1 MTAMQ
6 TSTPSQ
12 GPGGLASLLA
22 VNTINVVLQRR
33 GRVLA
38 ALLLLTGVVTLALF
52 FIQLGG
58 RTPVLLTLAEFS
70 IALAI
75 LTALFFVNRTGRVS
89 AAAILF
95 SIFLLAA
102 NFLLFDLRGDQLP
115 GPAILIVPVL
125 LAGLLAPPVWAF
137 GVALLAIGGHL
148 RLLLLNGATIGAL
161 EPAPLLG
168 VYGNLLVTAFAAWMF
183 SRITSAAMEEGART
197 SASLAYQ
204 QQMLEERA
212 ATQSRY
218 LQATISIARTIVGAR
233 DIDRLLEE
241 AVKLIRDTFGYYHVQ
256 I

>member
-1 MTAMQ
+1 MQ
-6 TSTPSQ
+6 RSTPSQ
-12 GPGGLASLLA
+12 TPGGLASLLA

-38 ALLLLTGVVTLALF
+38 VLLLLTGLVTLALF
-52 FIQLGG
+52 VSQLG
-58 RTPVLLTLAEFS
+58 RTPVLITLAQFS

-75 LTALFFVNRTGRVS
+75 LVALYFVNRSGRVS
-89 AAAILF
+89 VAGILF
-95 SIFLLAA
+95 SLFLLAA

-125 LAGLLAPPVWAF
+125 LAGLLAPPAWAF

-148 RLLLLNGATIGAL
+148 RLLLLDGDPVSAL

-168 VYGNLLVTAFAAWMF
+168 VYGTLLVTAFAAWMF
-183 SRITSAAMEEGART
+183 ARITSAAMEEGART

-218 LQATISIARTIVGAR
+218 LQATISIARTIVAR
-233 DIDRLLEE
+233 AGHRP
-241 AVKLIRDTFGYYHVQ
+241 AAGGSG
-256 I
+256 